1 MPSLLPATGGLV
13 GGIIT
18 VVVGILLLVWP
29 RFVAA
34 IIGIYLIIIGIIAV
48 LSSL

>member
-1 MPSLLPATGGLV
+1 MPDFLSISGLV
-13 GGIIT
+13 AGVIT

-34 IIGIYLIIIGIIAV
+34 IIGIYLIIVGIIAIISA
-48 LSSL
+48 L